1 MNSAKEEVYQRCQ
14 TQIQALCEWEDDGIA
29 KMASVAGVLHNEMAD
44 FFWTGF
50 YRVVDGKLV
59 IGPYQ
64 GSVGCLRIEF
74 GKGVCGT
81 AAATGET
88 QVVEDVHEF
97 PGHIACD
104 ERSQSEIVVPVRN
117 ESGDLIAVL
126 DVDSAKKGAFD
137 ELDRVCLERILEG
150 VFAGPVTP

>member
-1 MNSAKEEVYQRCQ
+1 MSSEKEEVYQRCRVK
-14 TQIQALCEWEDDGIA
+14 IKALCEGEEDEIA
-29 KMASVAGVLHNEMAD
+29 RMASVVGVLHNEMEG

-50 YRVVDGKLV
+50 YRVVSGRLV

-64 GSVGCLRIEF
+64 GTVGCLRIEF

-81 AAATGET
+81 AASTGET

-104 ERSQSEIVVPVRN
+104 ERSQSEIVVPVRGKTG
-117 ESGDLIAVL
+117 ELIAVL
-126 DVDSAKKGAFD
+126 DVDSARKGNFD
-137 ELDRVCLERILEG
+137 SLDQKHLEEILG
-150 VFAGPVTP
+150 HVFAGAATV